1 VFVQIE
7 GWTSAASGQ
16 AYLKVYNSFGSEFM
30 WTGTVWSNGT
40 AYSAANQPVVN
51 IDASG
56 NWSGWIYAKHN
67 DALVS
72 AVSVRAAKIGDTG
85 TRLTSG
91 AMTITPLNM
100 QGTGNGGWIMRTS
113 SPVVNKSIVAYAGG
127 AIAGSYRTEENG
139 LAEGYA
145 YASGGFKIAVPA
157 GIVDSLVILDDD
169 GSRDRTFVGPW
180 SIVAGQET
188 EAALDGST
196 VGRGNVQ
203 LSPAVL
209 SGGTPQD
216 VRIVVRGETS
226 YVITDVR
233 VVVPSTWFWS
243 HLPADI
249 TYSGGG
255 SPGIDVS
262 GDTVRTSG
270 LSLIGTD
277 SAAFTIHNITPPD
290 STVLYHF
297 FSSTGTHSDSVLPV
311 TTQPSVFVYSIPLPI
326 STVRENDANG
336 VPLRNSTLVTVRG
349 ILTVANEFG
358 GPSYIQ
364 DNTGGMAIFGS
375 SFSTAVAAGD
385 EVLVSGLVQP
395 FNGLLEIVN
404 PQLHLR
410 VSSGNVVEPLVVTA
424 AEITHD
430 GAGGVE
436 SYEGRLVRVNNV
448 RIGGSGVWG
457 ANTNY
462 VLADATDSTEIRI
475 DNGTNLVGLPIP
487 SSAMDVIGVVG
498 QYVTASP
505 FVGGYQLMPRSA
517 TDVMTMGPGISSVPR
532 ETDLTA
538 SSFRIEW
545 TTALPGTSRL
555 RYGRTSG
562 YELGIIEPDAVSRT
576 IHGVSVTGLEA
587 AAIYHVQVFSVSG
600 SDTSTAG
607 GMVVSTSSP
616 AGASGI
622 LRAYFNKSVFASL
635 APADPAAGTQDFVAL
650 LVGKI
655 ASARRSVDAALYNLS
670 GTPGPGTD
678 IAQALIAAKQRGLRV
693 RVICE
698 QDNRSTSPFNSL
710 VSAGVPLIT
719 DAYDP
724 ANAGAGLMHNKFF
737 VIDAYGGAPESVWV
751 WTGSWNP
758 SLPGTNDD
766 YQNVVEVQ
774 DPALAGAYTL
784 EFEEMWGSNT
794 DAPNQANARFGA
806 RKTDNTPHHFVI
818 GGRPVSCYFSPSD
831 DATARIIDAIAT
843 ADHSLHFTL
852 LTFTRTDIAA
862 ALLARRAPGF
872 ALSGVMDN
880 GTDAGSQY
888 DYLVSQGVDI
898 RLKTGSGLLHHKY
911 AVLDAGYPNSRP
923 MVITGSHNWTNSAEN
938 TNSENTLII
947 EDATLALHYVQEFA
961 ARYYQFGGT
970 DSIRA
975 DVEAVSLEVPAA
987 IGLLQN
993 YPNPFN
999 ATTTIGLRVRGMRTS
1014 SQLLSLKVFD
1024 VLGREAATLLD
1035 GPLAAGEYRISF
1047 DASRLASGI
1056 YVYVLR
1062 AGQFQ
1067 DAKTM
1072 VLVR

>member
-1 VFVQIE
+1 
-7 GWTSAASGQ
+7 
-16 AYLKVYNSFGSEFM
+16 
-30 WTGTVWSNGT
+30 
-40 AYSAANQPVVN
+40 
-51 IDASG
+51 
-56 NWSGWIYAKHN
+56 
-67 DALVS
+67 
-72 AVSVRAAKIGDTG
+72 
-85 TRLTSG
+85 
-91 AMTITPLNM
+91 
-100 QGTGNGGWIMRTS
+100 
-113 SPVVNKSIVAYAGG
+113 
-127 AIAGSYRTEENG
+127 
-139 LAEGYA
+139 
-145 YASGGFKIAVPA
+145 
-157 GIVDSLVILDDD
+157 
-169 GSRDRTFVGPW
+169 
-180 SIVAGQET
+180 
-188 EAALDGST
+188 
-196 VGRGNVQ
+196 
-203 LSPAVL
+203 
-209 SGGTPQD
+209 
-216 VRIVVRGETS
+216 
-226 YVITDVR
+226 
-233 VVVPSTWFWS
+233 
-243 HLPADI
+243 
-249 TYSGGG
+249 
-255 SPGIDVS
+255 
-262 GDTVRTSG
+262 
-270 LSLIGTD
+270 
-277 SAAFTIHNITPPD
+277 
-290 STVLYHF
+290 
-297 FSSTGTHSDSVLPV
+297 
-311 TTQPSVFVYSIPLPI
+311 
-326 STVRENDANG
+326 
-336 VPLRNSTLVTVRG
+336 
-349 ILTVANEFG
+349 
-358 GPSYIQ
+358 
-364 DNTGGMAIFGS
+364 
-375 SFSTAVAAGD
+375 
-385 EVLVSGLVQP
+385 
-395 FNGLLEIVN
+395 IVN

-410 VSSGNVVEPLVVTA
+410 ASSGNIVEPLVVTA
-424 AEITHD
+424 ADITHD

-457 ANTNY
+457 GNMNY
-462 VLADATDSTEIRI
+462 ILADATDSTEIRI
-475 DNGTNLVGLPIP
+475 DNSTNLVGLPIP
-487 SSAMDVIGVVG
+487 SSALDVIGVVG

-505 FVGGYQLMPRSA
+505 FVGGYQLMPRGA
-517 TDVMTMGPGISSVPR
+517 MDVRAMGPGISSVPR
-532 ETDLTA
+532 ETNLTA
-538 SSFRIEW
+538 SSFRIVW

-555 RYGRTSG
+555 RYGKTSG
-562 YELGIIEPDAVSRT
+562 YELGTIEPDTASRT
-576 IHGVSVTGLEA
+576 IHSVSVTGLEA

-607 GMVVSTSSP
+607 GMVVSTASP

-635 APADPAAGTQDFVAL
+635 APADPV
-650 LVGKI
+650 
-655 ASARRSVDAALYNLS
+655 YNLS

-678 IAQALIAAKQRGLRV
+678 IAQALIGAKQRGLRV

-710 VSAGVPLIT
+710 ASAGVPLIT
-719 DAYDP
+719 DAYDL

-766 YQNVVEVQ
+766 YQNAVEVQ

-784 EFEEMWGSNT
+784 EFEEMWGSST

-831 DATARIIDAIAT
+831 DATARIIDAITT
-843 ADHSLHFTL
+843 ADHSLHFAL
-852 LTFTRTDIAA
+852 LTFTRSDIAG

-880 GTDAGSQY
+880 GTDTGSQY

-923 MVITGSHNWTNSAEN
+923 MVITGSHNWSNAAEN

-975 DVEAVSLEVPAA
+975 DVEAVSVEVPAA
-987 IGLLQN
+987 TGLLQN

-999 ATTTIGLRVRGMRTS
+999 GTTTIGLRVRGMRTA
-1014 SQLLSLKVFD
+1014 SQHLSLKVFD

-1035 GPLAAGEYRISF
+1035 GPLAPGEYRISF
-1047 DASRLASGI
+1047 DASRLASGM